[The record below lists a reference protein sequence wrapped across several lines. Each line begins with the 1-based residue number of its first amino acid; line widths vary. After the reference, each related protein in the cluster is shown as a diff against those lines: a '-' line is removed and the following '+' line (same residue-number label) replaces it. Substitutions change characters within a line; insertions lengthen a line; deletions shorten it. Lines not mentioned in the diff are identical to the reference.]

1 MIQIENEMH
10 GASSKLGPG
19 VVVIIFTKK
28 IIYELKKK
36 TFYES
41 QIEIQFN
48 EQQQYSCPKNMAVH
62 AYQPELLASKPQ
74 SVSIEGPSLQKSFPW
89 EFDPLATTELR
100 SLPEAML

>member
-36 TFYES
+36 NILREPNRNS
-41 QIEIQFN
+41 IQ
-48 EQQQYSCPKNMAVH
+48 
-62 AYQPELLASKPQ
+62 
-74 SVSIEGPSLQKSFPW
+74 
-89 EFDPLATTELR
+89 
-100 SLPEAML
+100 

>member
-28 IIYELKKK
+28 IIYDLKKK

-48 EQQQYSCPKNMAVH
+48 EQQQYL
-62 AYQPELLASKPQ
+62 Y
-74 SVSIEGPSLQKSFPW
+74 F
-89 EFDPLATTELR
+89 
-100 SLPEAML
+100 